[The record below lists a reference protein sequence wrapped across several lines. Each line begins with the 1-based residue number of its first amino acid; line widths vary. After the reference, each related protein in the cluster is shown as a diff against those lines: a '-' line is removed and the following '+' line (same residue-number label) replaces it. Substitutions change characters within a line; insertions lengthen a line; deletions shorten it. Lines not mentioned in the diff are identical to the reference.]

1 MKFYVGNKIF
11 IEDPNQD
18 AIKWCEE
25 NLVID
30 NPEFIKKERLG
41 LWTGGTVRKINLYE
55 KNGNTLITPFG
66 CVARLRKQFSGFPFY
81 SRISPQ
87 KGFKYRSGIS
97 PYDYQEK
104 AIQEALR
111 AKNGIIV
118 APCGSGKTQ
127 IGLEIIARLGAKT
140 LWLTHTQDLLNQS
153 MSRAKSVFESWG
165 YGTITGGKVDIGESI
180 TFATVQTMSKL
191 DLTQYRD
198 TWDCVIVDEC
208 HRCIGSPTR
217 VMQFYKVLS
226 HIACRYKFGLTAT
239 PKRADGLQKSMFAL
253 LGDIIAE
260 VPSEAV
266 KSTTCPVFVDVVE
279 SPYIPDPK
287 KVTMADGTINYA
299 SLINDM
305 TSNQERFEMVVYF
318 INKLESG
325 APILVLANRVEYLER
340 LTKAC
345 DKKAV
350 CLSSMGNSK
359 AAKADR
365 KDALQKLNSGELDV
379 VFATYQLAKEG
390 LDVPNLRYVIFA
402 TPEKDATTV
411 AQAAGRVGR
420 KAEGKEQGTVIDFVD
435 NFGMFYGWYKKR
447 RAVYKKNGYSFIDI
461 L

>member
-1 MKFYVGNKIF
+1 MKFYVGSKILV
-11 IEDPNQD
+11 EDYNSD
-18 AIKWCEE
+18 LYKWCED

-41 LWTGGTVRKINLYE
+41 LWTGGTVRKIYLYE
-55 KNGNTLITPFG
+55 RTGSSILIPFG
-66 CVARLRKQFSGFPFY
+66 CVNQLRKQFFEFPFY
-81 SRISPQ
+81 SRISSK
-87 KGFKYRSGIS
+87 KGFKYNSCIS
-97 PYDYQEK
+97 LYDYQEK
-104 AIQEALR
+104 AIQEALK

-127 IGLEIIARLGAKT
+127 IGLEIISRLGAKT

-153 MSRAKSVFESWG
+153 MSRAKSVFDSWG

-191 DLTQYRD
+191 DLSEYRD
-198 TWDCVIVDEC
+198 MWDCIIVDEC

-217 VMQFYKVLS
+217 AMQFYKVLS
-226 HIACRYKFGLTAT
+226 QISCRYKFGLTAT
-239 PKRADGLQKSMFAL
+239 PKRSDGLEKSMFAL
-253 LGDIIAE
+253 IGNIIHE
-260 VPSEAV
+260 VPLDAV
-266 KSTTCPVFVDVVE
+266 KSTTCPVFVDVVR
-279 SPYIPDPK
+279 SPYTPDPDK
-287 KVTMADGTINYA
+287 ITLGDGTINYA

-305 TSNQERFEMVVYF
+305 INDQERFEMIVYF
-318 INKLESG
+318 IDNLESG
-325 APILVLANRVEYLER
+325 SPILVLANRVEYLER
-340 LTKAC
+340 LTNAC
-345 DKKAV
+345 NKKAV

-359 AAKADR
+359 AAKAER
-365 KDALQKLNSGELDV
+365 KNALQKLNSCELDV

-447 RAVYKKNGYSFIDI
+447 RAVYKKNGYTFIDI

>member
-1 MKFYVGNKIF
+1 MKFYVGNKI
-11 IEDPNQD
+11 IAENYNSDLH
-18 AIKWCEE
+18 KWCED

-55 KNGNTLITPFG
+55 KNGNTLIIPFG
-66 CVARLRKQFSGFPFY
+66 CVSRLRKQFSEFCFY
-81 SRISPQ
+81 SHISPY
-87 KGFKYRSGIS
+87 KGFKYSSNIN

-104 AIQEALR
+104 AIQEALS
-111 AKNGIIV
+111 AKNGVIV

-153 MSRAKSVFESWG
+153 MSRAKNVFDSWG

-191 DLTQYRD
+191 DLSEYRD
-198 TWDCVIVDEC
+198 AWDCIIVDEC
-208 HRCIGSPTR
+208 HRSIGSPTR

-226 HIACRYKFGLTAT
+226 QIACRYKFGLTAT
-239 PKRADGLQKSMFAL
+239 PKRSDGLEKSMFAL
-253 LGDIIAE
+253 IGDIIYE
-260 VPSEAV
+260 VPSEVV
-266 KSTTCPVFVDVVE
+266 KSTTCPVFVDVVR
-279 SPYIPDPK
+279 SPYTPDPEK
-287 KVTMADGTINYA
+287 ITLGDGTINYA
-299 SLINDM
+299 SLVNDM
-305 TSNQERFEMVVYF
+305 INNQDRFDMIVYF
-318 INKLESG
+318 INNLEDKS
-325 APILVLANRVEYLER
+325 PILVLANRVEYLER
-340 LTKAC
+340 LAKAC
-345 DKKAV
+345 SKKAV

-359 AAKADR
+359 AAKAER
-365 KDALQKLNSGELDV
+365 KDVLQKLNSCELDV

-420 KAEGKEQGTVIDFVD
+420 KADGKEQGTVIDFVD

-447 RAVYKKNGYSFIDI
+447 RTVYKKNEYTFIDI